1 MSTASLPKAVWGRG
15 APSGGGLYPLEIYW
29 ACGPGGPL
37 LPGLYHYDA
46 GQHALERLAVA
57 DLTPRVRDALLDHP
71 AAAMTDQFLLVTA
84 RFWKNA
90 FKYSNF
96 SYHVITQDVGAL
108 MGSWQRLARE
118 LGIEL
123 EQLLWFADEELNHL
137 LGLRTE
143 EESVLL
149 AVPLPWRS
157 AGPAASAAPAGSGSP
172 AAAGRAP
179 CLVRARYAERSR
191 RVIRFAL
198 VEDVH
203 RATLV
208 ERAPRPPRPPADR
221 PRPGDPAGIALP
233 PAAPVGAGVVGTLR
247 ARRSSFGAFSGER
260 PLSTAELSGALAA
273 ASTALPRTDLTAAP
287 SGLTRIAVVA
297 NRVDGVTA
305 GCYRYRPGTSG
316 GQLDLT
322 RAGSFGAVLQRN
334 YLLVNYNLEQVGAVL
349 AVVGR
354 PDRAIEAF
362 GARGYRVLNA
372 EVGAVAQGVYLAA
385 AEAGYG
391 CGAVLGL
398 ENLAMN
404 ELLGLAG
411 TDERTLLFLLIG
423 HERAAVAEFEAPL
436 VRVGGA
442 GRAGSAPPPASASA
456 PAPASA
462 SASASAQKVRTR

>member
-1 MSTASLPKAVWGRG
+1 VWGRG
-15 APSGGGLYPLEIYW
+15 SPSGGGLYPLEIYW
-29 ACGPGGPL
+29 ACGPSGPL

-57 DLTPRVRDALLDHP
+57 DLTPRVRAALLDHP
-71 AAAMTDQFLLVTA
+71 AAATTDQYLLVTA

-90 FKYSNF
+90 FKYNNF

-108 MGSWQRLARE
+108 MGSWHRLARD

-157 AGPAASAAPAGSGSP
+157 GGPAGSSP
-172 AAAGRAP
+172 PATPGRAP
-179 CLVRARYAERSR
+179 SLVRAGYTERSR
-191 RVIRFAL
+191 RVIRFPL

-208 ERAPRPPRPPADR
+208 ERAPRPPRPAAGSPEPDE
-221 PRPGDPAGIALP
+221 PAGIALP
-233 PAAPVGAGVVGTLR
+233 PAAPVAAGVVGTLR

-260 PLSTAELSGALAA
+260 PLSMVELSGALT
-273 ASTALPRTDLTAAP
+273 ASTTALPRTDLTAAAGP

-305 GCYRYRPGTSG
+305 GCYRYRPGTAG
-316 GQLDLT
+316 GQLELLQ
-322 RAGSFGAVLQRN
+322 AGSFGAFLQRN

-354 PDRAIEAF
+354 PDRAIETF

-372 EVGAVAQGVYLAA
+372 EAGAVAQAVYLAA
-385 AEAGYG
+385 TEAGYG

-423 HERAAVAEFEAPL
+423 HERAGVAEFDAPL
-436 VRVGGA
+436 VRVGTL
-442 GRAGSAPPPASASA
+442 
-456 PAPASA
+456 
-462 SASASAQKVRTR
+462 AQKARTR